1 MNNQQQ
7 QQQQTSLSGG
17 QKYSMMVNQPS
28 QQLHPIQHYLINR
41 LSTTEQLS
49 PNHFIKALP
58 SPSPLVTPEM
68 GERLCRMSS
77 QHHLSDYNR
86 FKRTPHPIQINQQQQ
101 LQQQQQPSKP
111 HRQHR
116 HHHNHHHHH
125 HHQSQQQQQLPP
137 LESLPIPTTTLLPL
151 INQNPTLDHSSNQ
164 HGPDPILKQP
174 NPLSAIPQPE
184 EPIQPAQNE
193 NPQQPHPDQNSTR
206 NIPLPPAQTD
216 SENLS
221 PVDPNL
227 TGPSSD
233 QQSHPPT
240 TVPNGTPTP
249 NHLLVKVQ
257 SVKTSQTHPM
267 NISPVIPPELTSG
280 LLYMLKT
287 ANHRAG
293 SNKLPIDLYDL
304 TSLEPEKAI
313 EAFWQYH
320 HQRVTNTQNRDE
332 QAGGRREGSSSS
344 SGEVVGGGGEELKLG
359 NLLLSSCPGKKVRM
373 NETAAQRQATGNHRS
388 PICRDLK
395 SDLSRAHSIGIR
407 AIICC
412 LDDEELEY
420 LGSPWPDYSRISL
433 ECGLSVIRIPIA
445 EGFAPQKGIKEVN
458 EVLDQVIKTYTTQGI
473 DVLCHCRGGVGR
485 AGLVA
490 CCWMLKIGL
499 INKPSLISDPSNHLP
514 TADYHHPNQ
523 QAGFT
528 TSNFQDQFH
537 YQSHQHPH
545 QQQQQA
551 PVHDVF
557 SFVDGH
563 QLAPKNSVLG
573 QVEKVIEVIRRRRS
587 PKAIETPQQV
597 HFIIQYANWLDTLT
611 ENVDLF

>member
-1 MNNQQQ
+1 MNQQEQ
-7 QQQQTSLSGG
+7 RIQHHPMQPNG
-17 QKYSMMVNQPS
+17 QPHS
-28 QQLHPIQHYLINR
+28 QQEQQRHPIQNYLLIGKTAET
-41 LSTTEQLS
+41 LP
-49 PNHFIKALP
+49 PNHFSKALP

-86 FKRTPHPIQINQQQQ
+86 FKRTP
-101 LQQQQQPSKP
+101 QPTHNTHEQEAQKQ
-111 HRQHR
+111 HRSHR
-116 HHHNHHHHH
+116 HHHHHHH
-125 HHQSQQQQQLPP
+125 HHQQQQQQPQPP
-137 LESLPIPTTTLLPL
+137 LESIPILTTLLPL
-151 INQNPTLDHSSNQ
+151 PTIINQDPSLDQAPPISYHTPNPALKPPTHPISNSQPIPIPAEPESTRQPPLFTDDPTPPPLDENSIRSQLTPHASL
-164 HGPDPILKQP
+164 PTDPIDPALAAASP
-174 NPLSAIPQPE
+174 PHPQP
-184 EPIQPAQNE
+184 QSS
-193 NPQQPHPDQNSTR
+193 ST
-206 NIPLPPAQTD
+206 T
-216 SENLS
+216 
-221 PVDPNL
+221 
-227 TGPSSD
+227 
-233 QQSHPPT
+233 SHS
-240 TVPNGTPTP
+240 
-249 NHLLVKVQ
+249 HHALAKLQ

-267 NISPVIPPELTSG
+267 NISPVIPAEFTAALMF
-280 LLYMLKT
+280 MLKT

-293 SNKLPIDLYDL
+293 SNKLPIDLFDL
-304 TSLEPEKAI
+304 TGAESEKAI
-313 EAFWQYH
+313 ELFWQYY
-320 HQRVTNTQNRDE
+320 HQRLANLNNQRGHHDDDE
-332 QAGGRREGSSSS
+332 AGAKQGSAAEAGGS
-344 SGEVVGGGGEELKLG
+344 KLG

-420 LGSPWPDYSRISL
+420 LGSPWGEYSRISQ

-458 EVLDQVIKTYTTQGI
+458 EVLDQVIKNYTVQGI

-499 INKPSLISDPSNHLP
+499 INKPSLIADPNSSSPIHSP
-514 TADYHHPNQ
+514 HHPHHHHHNNDNNNPPIQ
-523 QAGFT
+523 PSFGS
-528 TSNFQDQFH
+528 SNYQDQFTF
-537 YQSHQHPH
+537 QAGQQHPPP
-545 QQQQQA
+545 
-551 PVHDVF
+551 PVPDIF

-587 PKAIETPQQV
+587 AKAIETPQQV
-597 HFIIQYANWLDTLT
+597 HFIIQYAHWLDTLT